1 MSSEDPSALLN
12 AGVLLDG
19 KELWKSFSFTGHK
32 VITGMRDG
40 DKMYP
45 FIFANTPL
53 ATSTT
58 EYANNNAGHLQI
70 DIYSV
75 IQTEPRRYIPQKHQF
90 TTNSASKKGT
100 TISTTLGDPYT
111 VADPGEGISVTRGP
125 LLASFKFQVKS
136 TLAMLS
142 EKLMLPC
149 WAHWWGQQRVQHGI
163 RPSPIPSPLSPF
175 LSPLLLSLLDL
186 FLNDNCR
193 TSACGLVRAVTFV
206 WC

>member
-1 MSSEDPSALLN
+1 MSSEDPSAQLN
-12 AGVLLDG
+12 AHVLLDG
-19 KELWKSFSFTGHK
+19 KKLCISFSFIGHK

-70 DIYSV
+70 DIYSL
-75 IQTEPRRYIPQKHQF
+75 IPTEPRRHIPRKHQF
-90 TTNSASKKGT
+90 TTDSASKKGT
-100 TISTTLGDPYT
+100 IISTTLGDPYT
-111 VADPGEGISVTRGP
+111 VADPGESISAVTRGR

-163 RPSPIPSPLSPF
+163 LASLSPLPSPLSSLPSYPPF
-175 LSPLLLSLLDL
+175 SIS
-186 FLNDNCR
+186 F
-193 TSACGLVRAVTFV
+193 
-206 WC
+206 